1 MSMTA
6 TETTLAL
13 YDKYVMHTYP
23 RADILFVRGQGAT
36 LWDGEGKEY
45 LDFAAGIAVCSLG
58 HNHPAVTKAICD
70 QAEKLLHVSNLYMNE
85 NQPRL
90 AQKLIENG
98 FDGVC
103 FFCNSGAEANEALIK
118 LARKRG
124 SEKGKF
130 EIIAMNDSF
139 HGRTLATLAATGRSK
154 YRKGFQPDMPGFK
167 FVDFNDLEAVRAAVD
182 EKTAAIL
189 VEPVQGEGGI
199 IPADVEYLKGLR
211 ALCDE
216 KDIMLLFDEVQCGMG
231 RTGTLFAWQNF
242 GVEPDALSL
251 AKALANGVPMGAMIA
266 QRKHADVLTPGTH
279 ASTFGGTPFASA
291 VAMAVIDTM
300 LQDGVLENCRE
311 QGMFLMEGLKKLAEK
326 HSCIQS
332 VRGLGLM
339 LGAILDEPAGGVL
352 AILREKGMLALSA
365 GETVLRLVPPLTVT
379 RAECEKALALIDEAM
394 TEYENTKK

>member
-23 RADILFVRGQGAT
+23 RADILFVRGQGAK

-45 LDFAAGIAVCSLG
+45 LDFASGIAVCSLG
-58 HNHPAVTKAICD
+58 HNHPAVTKAIQE

-167 FVDFNDLEAVRAAVD
+167 FVDFNDLEAARAAVD

-199 IPADVEYLKGLR
+199 IPADMEYLKGLR

-216 KDIMLLFDEVQCGMG
+216 KDILLLFDEVQCGMG
-231 RTGTLFAWQNF
+231 RTGKLFAWQNF
-242 GVEPDALSL
+242 GVEPDALSM
-251 AKALANGVPMGAMIA
+251 AKALANGIPMGAKI
-266 QRKHADVLTPGTH
+266 G
-279 ASTFGGTPFASA
+279 
-291 VAMAVIDTM
+291 
-300 LQDGVLENCRE
+300 
-311 QGMFLMEGLKKLAEK
+311 
-326 HSCIQS
+326 
-332 VRGLGLM
+332 
-339 LGAILDEPAGGVL
+339 
-352 AILREKGMLALSA
+352 
-365 GETVLRLVPPLTVT
+365 
-379 RAECEKALALIDEAM
+379 RAHV
-394 TEYENTKK
+394 